1 MAEPKRIQV
10 RDRFITVLELIQA
23 VDGYYYTPDFVTE
36 KPIEYAKNP
45 GKIRLIAY
53 TDEGG
58 AIENH
63 SGAVDETFYI
73 AVEGWVED
81 MIDPNKKAERV
92 IQDVRKAIDADAK
105 NPSAG
110 YLGGLCL
117 QVVMDES
124 AEVDNE
130 MATEG
135 INRFFQKFRC
145 MITGADFS
153 GL

>member
-1 MAEPKRIQV
+1 MADPKRIQV
-10 RDRFITVLELIQA
+10 RDRFITVLGAITVA
-23 VDGYYYTPDFVTE
+23 GGYYHTPDLVT
-36 KPIEYAKNP
+36 KSPIQYAKDP

-58 AIENH
+58 EIANH
-63 SGAVDETFYI
+63 SGAVDETFYVG
-73 AVEGWVED
+73 VEGYIENQD
-81 MIDPNKKAERV
+81 DPNKVAEEV
-92 IQDVRKAIDADAK
+92 LQDVRRAIDADAK

-124 AEVDNE
+124 ANVDNE
-130 MATEG
+130 MAMEG

-153 GL
+153 EL

>member
-10 RDRFITVLELIQA
+10 RDRFITVLESMRA
-23 VDGYYYTPDFVTE
+23 EDGYCYTPDLVT
-36 KPIEYAKNP
+36 KSPIEYAKNP

-58 AIENH
+58 EIINH
-63 SGAVDETFYI
+63 SGAVDETFYV
-73 AVEGWVED
+73 AVEGYIENLS
-81 MIDPNKKAERV
+81 DPNLVAERV
-92 IQDVRKAIDADAK
+92 LQDIRKVIDADAK

-124 AEVDNE
+124 VNVDNE
-130 MATEG
+130 MATER
-135 INRFFQKFRC
+135 INRFNQRFRC